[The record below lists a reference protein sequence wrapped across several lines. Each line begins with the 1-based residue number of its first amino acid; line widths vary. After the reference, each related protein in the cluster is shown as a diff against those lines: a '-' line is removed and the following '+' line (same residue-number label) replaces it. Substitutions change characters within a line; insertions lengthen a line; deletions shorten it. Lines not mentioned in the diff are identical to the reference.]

1 MPKKNKPHRS
11 VGKRIV
17 LIAIVAVLIGLL
29 GAVLAYN
36 RQLQPV
42 SSQSEEVLFTVAS
55 GASANQVIEDLEE
68 AGLIRSS
75 WATRISVRLSGLTQV
90 KAGTYQLDRSWD
102 VRQIF
107 EVLNDSRGALS
118 EDIRLTFVEGDWA
131 KHIAEKI
138 EERIIDGRER
148 EGAGRMGGTSR
159 DAEPKIHE
167 SRRRDR
173 GRARRQV
180 PG

>member
-17 LIAIVAVLIGLL
+17 LIIIVAVLIGLL

-36 RQLQPV
+36 RQLRPV

-90 KAGTYQLDRSWD
+90 KAGTYAAIGDKLAVLAVGAQ
-102 VRQIF
+102 VMGRQAVHLGNSR
-107 EVLNDSRGALS
+107 EMGHRRGANRTTAAHL
-118 EDIRLTFVEGDWA
+118 
-131 KHIAEKI
+131 
-138 EERIIDGRER
+138 
-148 EGAGRMGGTSR
+148 
-159 DAEPKIHE
+159 
-167 SRRRDR
+167 
-173 GRARRQV
+173 V
-180 PG
+180 PILV